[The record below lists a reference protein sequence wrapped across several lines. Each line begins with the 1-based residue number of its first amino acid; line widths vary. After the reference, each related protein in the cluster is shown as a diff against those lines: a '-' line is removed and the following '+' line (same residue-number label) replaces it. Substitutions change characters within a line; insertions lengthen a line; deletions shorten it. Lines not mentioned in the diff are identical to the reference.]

1 MLTVADEERQRVV
14 RDLHDGAQQR
24 LVAAVAILRAALGK
38 FDPADREARA
48 LVEQALN
55 DTQGANQELRD
66 LVQGIL
72 PSSLSRS
79 GLQGA
84 VRILVGRATL
94 PVRVDVPPDRFA
106 PAIEATADFIISEA
120 LTNTFKHAH
129 AQHGCEGRRGS
140 RRAADR
146 SRR

>member
-38 FDPADREARA
+38 FDHADREARA